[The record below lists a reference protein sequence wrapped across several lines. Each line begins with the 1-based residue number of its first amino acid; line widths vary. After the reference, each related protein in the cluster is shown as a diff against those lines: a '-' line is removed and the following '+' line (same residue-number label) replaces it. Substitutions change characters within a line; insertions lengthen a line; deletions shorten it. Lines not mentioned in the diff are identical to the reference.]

1 MKSVRTPSVLANLK
15 CQRGLAIVE
24 FTIGFPV
31 FLLLLLAVFELG
43 RMLSIYSVMQQSS
56 RDAARYLSHHALNN
70 TTGTISLNSAL
81 QGVAQNLAVYGTPN
95 VSNPLLT
102 GVSAAVDSVGVD
114 HVRVR
119 VFYSFS
125 PILVNS
131 LPGLFGDRIPL
142 KFTLT
147 ATTVMRAM

>member
-1 MKSVRTPSVLANLK
+1 MKSVRTPIVLAKLK
-15 CQRGLAIVE
+15 RQRGLAIVE

-31 FLLLLLAVFELG
+31 FLFLLLAVFELG

-95 VSNPLLT
+95 VSNPLFP
-102 GVSAAVDSVGVD
+102 GVSAAVDSVGFD

-131 LPGLFGDRIPL
+131 LPGFFGDRIPIE
-142 KFTLT
+142 FTLT